1 MLCSQRAERATDCK
15 QCKEA
20 KASQEY
26 SGKNSHCVSEY
37 ILDAKAA
44 SIYALRF
51 KSEQCYALLAKSRA
65 CDRLQTVQRSESFTG
80 IQWEEFSLYF

>member
-26 SGKNSHCVSEY
+26 SGKNSHCISEY
-37 ILDAKAA
+37 ILDAKAV
-44 SIYALRF
+44 SIYALRLYQIVT
-51 KSEQCYALLAKSRA
+51 SYAIFILRK
-65 CDRLQTVQRSESFTG
+65 
-80 IQWEEFSLYF
+80 